1 MWQPYIESA
10 ITLFDSVT
18 KSLHKMCVIIFTEK
32 YMREN
37 EYSVQFEQKK
47 LAQHFSLFF
56 PSDNDGSF
64 SCLYL

>member
-10 ITLFDSVT
+10 IILFDSVT

-47 LAQHFSLFF
+47 ASPTFLPVF
-56 PSDNDGSF
+56 PF
-64 SCLYL
+64 RQ